1 MLESPECTEENVK
14 DFVTS
19 HFFLKK
25 LRLYKDI
32 MVLNRYSV
40 VEPSTYSDGSDSKQ
54 LKMDIQT
61 YNDYKNADI
70 KTYLIDQ
77 INDMLFNLKNNAKMI
92 RLIIKSFKFVYRL
105 VYKHILNEIIINS
118 KDCLIDLLNELP
130 EILPYFHHDLTEE
143 ERKDGLY

>member
-1 MLESPECTEENVK
+1 
-14 DFVTS
+14 
-19 HFFLKK
+19 
-25 LRLYKDI
+25 